1 MSKGNLSKAGG
12 TIGAAI
18 DAGVSLFNTYMQARQ
33 NKKDRQFQEHMYNRQ
48 RIDANADAA
57 FQNKY
62 NSPAEQMKRY
72 KEAGLNAN
80 LVYGTAG
87 QSVAAD
93 IRSSQPSG
101 GNQPAPQVQE
111 NVLSKALQGFMQII
125 NTQQNTN
132 NLEKQ
137 AELIAAETERQKFEL
152 SRGKQLLPYQLTAA
166 ELSNKLA
173 DATVDKVDYEIEQIK
188 ANTQFTLN
196 SDQRAAIRQ
205 GADLKKIAEDIL
217 KSRMERMEIAQR
229 IAKSKSEQ
237 EEIGYRIQELKA
249 ATSGKLLANQIEAFY
264 VDMVNKGID
273 PKSNEFVK
281 QFQLM
286 MDNILNSTPISSQ
299 QREKNNYGPQ
309 GTMKR

>member
-1 MSKGNLSKAGG
+1 MSASKLSKAGG
-12 TIGAAI
+12 TIGAALET
-18 DAGVSLFNTYMQARQ
+18 GVSLFNTFMQARQ
-33 NKKDRQFQEHMYNRQ
+33 NKKDRQFQEHMYDRQ
-48 RIDANADAA
+48 RSDAVADAQA
-57 FQNKY
+57 QNIY

-152 SRGKQLLPYQLTAA
+152 NRGKQLLPFQLTAA
-166 ELSNKLA
+166 ELLNKQTEA
-173 DATVDKVDYEIEQIK
+173 DIAKTK
-188 ANTQFTLN
+188 ADTMFTIN
-196 SDQRAAIRQ
+196 EDQRAAIRQ
-205 GADLKKIAEDIL
+205 GADLKKITEDIL
-217 KSRMERMEIAQR
+217 RSQMERLEAAQR
-229 IAKSKSEQ
+229 IAKSKKEE
-237 EEIGYRIQELKA
+237 EEIEYRIRQIKALTSGTLLENELKA
-249 ATSGKLLANQIEAFY
+249 FE
-264 VDMVNKGID
+264 VDMTRKNINPKD
-273 PKSNEFVK
+273 PAYIRNL
-281 QFQLM
+281 QMAL
-286 MDNILNSTPISSQ
+286 DNLLNSAPLSKEQ
-299 QREKNNYGPQ
+299 QEKNNYGPQ